1 MVEIPTTVKNEE
13 VAEGLALATVPYEGE
28 VGFTFPGVFG
38 ALATAYF
45 SKYGATREDLM
56 NITIKKPQ
64 QRAAQQK
71 SPVSHDNSGYHERPQ
86 RKCQR
91 DSAPCG
97 HAYLQ
102 GDRGHQQGSGGPQG
116 AENKDGQYLRLRKGI
131 KSFKAISV
139 NGNPYKQPQDERG
152 NWAKGTDIEP
162 YSDQEYLFYVGDVG
176 SYDEY
181 GKKMAKS
188 VGSLL
193 SESGL
198 SIGILGNEEKSDGN
212 DVKALGEKWLF
223 EQIAKENIDT
233 FTRKGVKK
241 IITLDPHAFNI
252 FRKEYPKLEGGN
264 FEIWHYT
271 QILSMLMKENKI
283 PVAEHKVKVAYHDPC
298 YLGRHNGVYEAPREV
313 LKRILGL
320 DLVEMR
326 RNRENAFCCGGGGG
340 NFFTDML
347 GSGEESPNRIRAR
360 EAYDTGAEIIVVACP
375 MCFKMLDDGVKAEGL
390 EERIRIQNV
399 AEIVSDAKPAKG

>member
-131 KSFKAISV
+131 KSF
-139 NGNPYKQPQDERG
+139 
-152 NWAKGTDIEP
+152 
-162 YSDQEYLFYVGDVG
+162 
-176 SYDEY
+176 
-181 GKKMAKS
+181 
-188 VGSLL
+188 
-193 SESGL
+193 
-198 SIGILGNEEKSDGN
+198 
-212 DVKALGEKWLF
+212 
-223 EQIAKENIDT
+223 
-233 FTRKGVKK
+233 
-241 IITLDPHAFNI
+241 
-252 FRKEYPKLEGGN
+252 
-264 FEIWHYT
+264 
-271 QILSMLMKENKI
+271 
-283 PVAEHKVKVAYHDPC
+283 
-298 YLGRHNGVYEAPREV
+298 
-313 LKRILGL
+313 
-320 DLVEMR
+320 
-326 RNRENAFCCGGGGG
+326 
-340 NFFTDML
+340 
-347 GSGEESPNRIRAR
+347 NRIDLALIPGLRKAVGTTNRSVAGCKQQDGFFFGLRRAVR
-360 EAYDTGAEIIVVACP
+360 G
-375 MCFKMLDDGVKAEGL
+375 
-390 EERIRIQNV
+390 
-399 AEIVSDAKPAKG
+399 